1 MAPVAISDTTAVT
14 ETAIVS
20 TKALPVEKVEEV
32 EKEVTPLEAI
42 SHGDVLPG
50 KVFCPPAVQAHPSAR
65 ASALM

>member
-1 MAPVAISDTTAVT
+1 MAPVAISDAVP

-20 TKALPVEKVEEV
+20 TKMQPVEKVEEV

-50 KVFCPPAVQAHPSAR
+50 KG
-65 ASALM
+65 